1 MLFDI
6 RGKRK
11 RLIQVVYAFL
21 ALLIAFGLVG
31 LGIGGSANGGILD
44 ALGLGGGSSNSDPQ
58 YQQQIDNA
66 NSTLATK
73 PGDTKALLTVARYS
87 YLNGQQQMDTNDQGQ
102 PVVTD
107 SAAASFGDAT
117 DAWERYLAALPKN
130 EQPNPAVAGL
140 IAQAYENIAGTQQQV
155 HGVHAH
161 VQPRRRCGH
170 DRRRE
175 DAEPNRLAARRRLLL
190 LRGQARQGQGG
201 GREGR
206 QVGQPVRP
214 QGSAGAARPVREAE
228 QADRQGAEEQR
239 PEQVRPPEPA
249 GAARRQLGPRGD
261 AGARRLIRVTELLAQ
276 RYRQE
281 CP

>member
-44 ALGLGGGSSNSDPQ
+44 ALGLGGGSTNSDPQ

-73 PGDTKALLTVARYS
+73 PGDTKALLTLARYS
-87 YLNGQQQMDTNDQGQ
+87 YLNGQQQMDTNDQGL

-155 HGVHAH
+155 TEFTRTFGRAGDAATIVAEKTPSPTAWLRVAAYYYYAGKPDKGKAAGEKAVKSANPSDRKA
-161 VQPRRRCGH
+161 VQAQLDQFEKQSKQIVKALKSSGPSKSSLQS
-170 DRRRE
+170 
-175 DAEPNRLAARRRLLL
+175 PLAPL
-190 LRGQARQGQGG
+190 GG
-201 GREGR
+201 GSGLGST
-206 QVGQPVRP
+206 QVPG
-214 QGSAGAARPVREAE
+214 G
-228 QADRQGAEEQR
+228 
-239 PEQVRPPEPA
+239 
-249 GAARRQLGPRGD
+249 
-261 AGARRLIRVTELLAQ
+261 
-276 RYRQE
+276 
-281 CP
+281 